1 MDNLTPM
8 TMPDYTSGGFGTTG
22 PVGGPTTTQPTT
34 PQLKTG
40 DTFSLLN
47 PLAYFSAHAHAI
59 VCFLIGF
66 IMLVAG
72 LLMLGVTMVDKV
84 PIPIP
89 KG

>member
-1 MDNLTPM
+1 M

-34 PQLKTG
+34 PQLQAG
-40 DTFSLLN
+40 DTFSLLH
-47 PLAYFSAHAHAI
+47 PLDYLSAHAHAI
-59 VCFLIGF
+59 VVFLIGF

-72 LLMLGVTMVDKV
+72 LLMLGVTMVDV
-84 PIPIP
+84 PTMP